1 MKTRSVRF
9 TFCVLLLAFVALALI
24 YSLTV
29 PLFEGPDE
37 IWHYAFANHL
47 ASGGGLPVFDVKQP
61 ATFLRNGAHPPLYY
75 ALIAALIAPI
85 DRSDFPV
92 EYRFNLASPKITP
105 GGSGTSPNLL
115 IHTAREDFPFYNTA
129 LAGHLARLVSIALG
143 ALTVVGVFAVARRL
157 LREDRLALVATALVA
172 FIPQFVYGAAL
183 INNDALAACAATTRG
198 RWHLATGTPGL
209 GQGDRDGL
217 LAAGHLLPRTA

>member
-1 MKTRSVRF
+1 MKTRSLRF
-9 TFCVLLLAFVALALI
+9 TFCVLLIAFVVLALT

-47 ASGGGLPVFDVKQP
+47 ASGGGLPVFDVNQP

-85 DRSDFPV
+85 DRADFPA

-105 GGSGTSPNLL
+105 GASGTTPNLL
-115 IHTAREDFPFYNTA
+115 IHTTYEDFPFRNTA

-143 ALTVVGVFAVARRL
+143 ALTVAGVFAVARRL
-157 LREDRLALVATALVA
+157 LRDERLALIAAAFVA
-172 FIPQFVYGAAL
+172 FIPQFVYGTAL
-183 INNDALAACAATTRG
+183 INNDALAAASATWLLYALLRVMAVG
-198 RWHLATGTPGL
+198 R
-209 GQGDRDGL
+209 
-217 LAAGHLLPRTA
+217 

>member
-1 MKTRSVRF
+1 MTPLRAGLTRY
-9 TFCVLLLAFVALALI
+9 LLLVILTAFVALSVV

-47 ASGGGLPVFDVKQP
+47 ANGGGLPVFNVTQP

-75 ALIAALIAPI
+75 ALIAPLIAPI
-85 DRSDFPV
+85 ERSDFPA

-105 GGSGTSPNLL
+105 GASGTSPNLL
-115 IHTAREDFPFYNTA
+115 IHTAREDFPFHNTA

-143 ALTVVGVFAVARRL
+143 TLTVVGVFCVARRL
-157 LREDRLALVATALVA
+157 LRDERLAVVAAAFAA
-172 FIPQFVYGAAL
+172 FIPQFVYGTAL
-183 INNDALAACAATTRG
+183 VNNDALA
-198 RWHLATGTPGL
+198 
-209 GQGDRDGL
+209 
-217 LAAGHLLPRTA
+217 